1 MQGGIAENSSNLC
14 LNAYL
19 VLQIHF
25 YIQNAMKADFLED
38 KISIGDLAEH
48 EMPVLNHL
56 PAHATIC
63 CLKVTLSKC
72 GDVC

>member
-1 MQGGIAENSSNLC
+1 
-14 LNAYL
+14 
-19 VLQIHF
+19 
-25 YIQNAMKADFLED
+25 MKADFLED

-48 EMPVLNHL
+48 EMPMLNHL

>member
-1 MQGGIAENSSNLC
+1 MGLQRT
-14 LNAYL
+14 
-19 VLQIHF
+19 VLTLMPQCISGMHF